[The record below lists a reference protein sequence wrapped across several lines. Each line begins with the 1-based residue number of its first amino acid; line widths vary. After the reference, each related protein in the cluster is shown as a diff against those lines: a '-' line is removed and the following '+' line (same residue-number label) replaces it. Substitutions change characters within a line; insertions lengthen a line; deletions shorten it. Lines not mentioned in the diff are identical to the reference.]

1 MTMTPS
7 VQKELVQGLLAAT
20 GKKINTILLY
30 GSTARGTAT
39 DESDVDIA
47 MLVKEPLDTEEEDRL
62 NDFIVD
68 MNLKYDT
75 VFSVIDLTEAELQKW
90 GAVVPFYRNVASE
103 GVILW
108 KTA

>member
-1 MTMTPS
+1 MTMTAS

-20 GKKINTILLY
+20 GKKISTILLY

-47 MLVKEPLDTEEEDRL
+47 MVINEPLNTEEEDRL

-75 VFSVIDLTEAELQKW
+75 VFSVIDLTEADFKKW
-90 GAVVPFYRNVASE
+90 VNVVPFYKNVADE
-103 GVILW
+103 GIVLW